1 MVLQTQRSMFR
12 DQIPD
17 LWYKDAIMYEMDV
30 ETFYDSNGDGVGDFA
45 GLARRLDY
53 LSSLG
58 ITCLWLLPFFPTPN
72 RDNGY
77 DISDF
82 YDIDP
87 RLGSLGEFV
96 EFMHLA
102 SERGIRVL
110 ADLVVN
116 HTSDQHPWFQQ
127 SRRDKN
133 SPYRDYYIWSKERP
147 ENYNRGMAMP
157 GPQQTTWTYDEVA
170 GEWYF
175 HRFFSFQP
183 DLNIENPAVREEIR
197 KIVGFWLQ
205 LGVSGFR
212 VDAVPYLIE
221 QPGVDRELVQ
231 LREFLSWRRGDAI
244 LLAEADVDLDDAERY
259 FGDGTKMHMLFNF
272 RLTEHMWASL
282 ANNTA
287 EPLLKFLPKLPELS
301 ETSQW
306 ANFLRNHDECNLGR
320 LSDDLREKTIN
331 ALAHA
336 DNAQIFG
343 RGLRRRIAPMLGGD
357 VRRIKLAHSLLMSMA
372 GTPVIRYG
380 SEIGMGDDLSLEG
393 RTAVRTPMQWA
404 NHKNGGFS
412 TADRDKLV
420 RPVIDSGPYGYQ
432 HVNVAE
438 QRRDPDSLLSWMQAL
453 IRVRKECPEI
463 GRGNLRIIDVEN
475 PAVLAHRFDW
485 SDGAVIMLHNFSD
498 QSVDVLLDKVHEEN
512 EYTIDLFG
520 ENRFKHVSLDQPLQL
535 EAYGYRWL
543 RVAGSEWELP

>member
-1 MVLQTQRSMFR
+1 MARQTQRSLFR
-12 DQIPD
+12 DEIPD
-17 LWYKDAIMYEMDV
+17 LWYKDAVLYEMDV
-30 ETFYDSNGDGVGDFA
+30 ETFYDSNGDGVGDFQ
-45 GLARRLDY
+45 GLMRRLDY

-58 ITCLWLLPFFPTPN
+58 VTCLWLLPFFPTPN

-82 YDIDP
+82 YDVDP
-87 RLGSLGEFV
+87 RLGTLGEFV

-116 HTSDQHPWFQQ
+116 HTSDQHPWFQE
-127 SRRDKN
+127 SRKDKN

-147 ENYNRGMAMP
+147 EDYNKGMAMP

-175 HRFFSFQP
+175 HRFFPFQP
-183 DLNIENPAVREEIR
+183 DLNIANPAVRDEIR

-212 VDAVPYLIE
+212 CDAVPYLIE

-244 LLAEADVDLDDAERY
+244 LLAEANVPLDQVQEY
-259 FGDGTKMHMLFNF
+259 FGEGTKMHMLFNF
-272 RLTEHMWASL
+272 GLTQTMWASL
-282 ANNTA
+282 ATNSPQ
-287 EPLLKFLPKLPELS
+287 PLLDFLPRLPELS

-320 LSDDLREKTIN
+320 LPDELRQKTIR

-336 DNAQIFG
+336 DNAEIFG

-357 VRRIKLAHSLLMSMA
+357 IRRIKLAHSLMMSMS

-380 SEIGMGDDLSLEG
+380 SEIGMGDDLTLEG
-393 RTAVRTPMQWA
+393 RTAVRTPMQWS
-404 NHKNGGFS
+404 NTKNGGFS
-412 TADRDKLV
+412 SADPDRLV
-420 RPVIDSGPYGYQ
+420 RPVIDQGAYGYQ
-432 HVNVAE
+432 HVNVAD
-438 QRRDPDSLLSWMQAL
+438 QRRDHRSLLSWMQAL
-453 IRVRKECPEI
+453 IRTRKECPEI
-463 GRGNLRIIDVEN
+463 GRGKFQLIDAGH

-485 SDGAVIMLHNFSD
+485 SDEAVIILHNFGEAPASVRLD
-498 QSVDVLLDKVHEEN
+498 QCHDKDRQ
-512 EYTIDLFG
+512 TIDLFG
-520 ENRFKHVSLDQPLQL
+520 ENRFHQVSLDEPLEL
-535 EAYGYRWL
+535 EPYGYRWL
-543 RVAGSEWELP
+543 RVGGGGWE

>member
-1 MVLQTQRSMFR
+1 MVLKTQRALFR
-12 DQIPD
+12 DEIPD

-30 ETFYDSNGDGVGDFA
+30 ETFYDSNGDGVGDFE
-45 GLARRLDY
+45 GLMRRLDY
-53 LSSLG
+53 LSALG
-58 ITCLWLLPFFPTPN
+58 VTCLWLLPFFPTPN
-72 RDNGY
+72 CDNGY

-82 YDIDP
+82 YSIDP

-102 SERGIRVL
+102 DERGIRVL

-116 HTSDQHPWFQQ
+116 HTSDQHPWFQA

-147 ENYNRGMAMP
+147 ENYNQGMALP
-157 GPQQTTWTYDEVA
+157 GIQQATWTYDEVA

-175 HRFFSFQP
+175 HRFMAAQP
-183 DLNIENPAVREEIR
+183 DLNIANPAVRDEIR

-221 QPGVDRELVQ
+221 QQGVDQELRQ

-244 LLAEADVDLDDAERY
+244 LLAEANVDLDQVLSY

-272 RLTEHMWASL
+272 LLTESMMAAFATHSAQ
-282 ANNTA
+282 
-287 EPLLKFLPKLPELS
+287 PLLDLIPKLPKLS

-320 LSDDLREKTIN
+320 LSEDLRNKTIE
-331 ALAHA
+331 ALGHA

-343 RGLRRRIAPMLGGD
+343 RGLRRRLAPMLGGD
-357 VRRIKLAHSLLMSMA
+357 IRRIKLANSLMFSMP
-372 GTPVIRYG
+372 GTPVLRYG
-380 SEIGMGDDLSLEG
+380 EEIGMGDDLSLPG

-404 NHKNGGFS
+404 NRKNAGFS
-412 TADRDKLV
+412 SVESDQLV
-420 RPVIDSGPYGYQ
+420 RSVISEGPFSYER
-432 HVNVAE
+432 VNVAD
-438 QRRDPDSLLSWMQAL
+438 QRRDPDSLLSWTQSL
-453 IRVRKECPEI
+453 IRARKECPEI
-463 GRGNLRIIDVEN
+463 GRGQMKLVEVDQ
-475 PAVLAHRFDW
+475 PTVLAHRIDW
-485 SDGAVIMLHNFSD
+485 SQGAVLMVHNFAD
-498 QSVDVLLDKVHEEN
+498 HSVSVRLKDGHGQG
-512 EYTIDLFG
+512 EYPIDLFG
-520 ENRFKHVSLDQPLQL
+520 ENRFHRVSLDEPLEL
-535 EAYGYRWL
+535 EPYGYRWL
-543 RVAGSEWELP
+543 RVGGSDWEQA